1 MRIGGTR
8 WALAAL
14 TFLTL
19 LAGSEAS
26 HAAPTTSAAS
36 SGAFRL
42 VTYNVAGLPE
52 GISSS
57 RPSANMPLIGKLL
70 AEYDLVLVQE
80 DFAYGRELR
89 ASLALPH
96 ASPPFSGGRTL
107 HVGDG
112 LSQFSR
118 LPFKDFTRQAWSAC
132 YGLLDAWCDCLAQKG
147 FSYSRQMLATGVFV
161 DVYDVHLDAGD
172 GEGDTNARRA
182 QIAQL
187 AAAIERSSRDAAVIV
202 AGDTNIPHSQRPE
215 LEVLLEQASLRDSCS
230 ELRCTTPGLVD
241 RVLYRS
247 SPSLLL
253 EPKSHR
259 VDRRF
264 VDAKGEPL
272 SDHPAVAVEFTW
284 VVPQGSARISR
295 SPRSAAPTRTGSP
308 KAKAAQGT
316 AAANPASRTR
326 RQ

>member
-1 MRIGGTR
+1 MRVHGK
-8 WALAAL
+8 WWAPAALA
-14 TFLTL
+14 FLAL
-19 LAGSEAS
+19 LAGSETS
-26 HAAPTTSAAS
+26 HAAPTTAPATR
-36 SGAFRL
+36 GAFRL

-57 RPSANMPLIGKLL
+57 RPSANMSLIGKLL
-70 AEYDLVLVQE
+70 ADYDLVLVQE

-89 ASLALPH
+89 ATLALPH
-96 ASPPFSGGRTL
+96 ASPPFSGGRML

-118 LPFKDFTRQAWSAC
+118 LPFKDFTRQAWTAC

-147 FSYSRQMLATGVFV
+147 FSRSRLMLAPSVFV

-172 GEGDTNARRA
+172 GDGDTNARRA
-182 QIAQL
+182 QVAQL
-187 AAAIERSSRDAAVIV
+187 GAAIERSSRDAAVIV
-202 AGDTNIPHSQRPE
+202 AGDTNIPPGQRAE
-215 LEVLLEQASLRDSCS
+215 LEVLLQQASLRDTCS
-230 ELRCTTPGLVD
+230 ELRCESSDLVD

-259 VDRRF
+259 VDTRF
-264 VDAKGEPL
+264 IDAKGQPL

-284 VVPQGSARISR
+284 AVPQGSAHISR

-308 KAKAAQGT
+308 KAKVAQET
-316 AAANPASRTR
+316 AAASRASRAR
-326 RQ
+326 PQ